1 MFDRINAVDLMKDLI
16 KHFANNV
23 DSLSIEQ
30 KRLAIRAFVKEVIWD
45 GEYAHIVFFGGEY
58 DVSLSEIVKTAE
70 NPDDNGDFYPS
81 GTHRK

>member
-1 MFDRINAVDLMKDLI
+1 MKDLI

-30 KRLAIRAFVKEVIWD
+30 KRLAIRDFVKEVIWD

-58 DVSLSEIVKTAE
+58 DDSLSKIVKMPE
-70 NPDDNGDFYPS
+70 SRDDNEDFYPS